1 MNFLQEIEGTENS
14 PNALV
19 FVKSECIVGLSFI
32 GLFSPFSSYSGLD
45 NLDHQ
50 LLALLSSPTRHAAPS
65 PFHRHGRQKSC

>member
-1 MNFLQEIEGTENS
+1 MNLQETEGTEKR

-19 FVKSECIVGLSFI
+19 FCQRRLCGGVVISRPFFSF
-32 GLFSPFSSYSGLD
+32 SYCSGLD

-65 PFHRHGRQKSC
+65 PFHRPGTQKSC